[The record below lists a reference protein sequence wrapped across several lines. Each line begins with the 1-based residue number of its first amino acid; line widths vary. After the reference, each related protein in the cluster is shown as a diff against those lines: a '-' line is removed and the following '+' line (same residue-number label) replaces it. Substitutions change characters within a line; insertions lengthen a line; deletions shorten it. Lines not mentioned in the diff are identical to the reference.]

1 MSCFYALAAVPLSEG
16 YLHVV
21 MITVQL
27 LQRDTMPKAAH
38 ESKHL
43 TGDFLTGLEG

>member
-1 MSCFYALAAVPLSEG
+1 MLWLPFPCQRG
-16 YLHVV
+16 YFHVV

-38 ESKHL
+38 ESKLL